1 MNPQARVG
9 VASGHIAPCGMR
21 PYVHRDAR
29 INEFHQGTSEIQR
42 LVTALKESGSR

>member
-1 MNPQARVG
+1 MNSDSRVG
-9 VASGHIAPCGMR
+9 VATGHTAPGGMR
-21 PYVHRDAR
+21 SYVHRDAR